1 MTNSYSNKED
11 RIFDAI
17 NTWDT
22 GEFRSIRAAAIDF
35 DVDVR
40 TLQRRLAGGGSRI
53 GRTPPNK
60 ALSDEQE
67 MAICDYIRMLDQAE
81 QSARFPMVRGAAN
94 YLLREVHLDAF
105 TPPPIV
111 SNSWTKRFLNRNPQ
125 FFKRK
130 QNLWW
135 PSENTRTMQRT
146 YVNISRHIG
155 LRARRGE

>member
-1 MTNSYSNKED
+1 MANSYSNKED
-11 RIFDAI
+11 RIVDAI
-17 NTWDT
+17 NAWDT

-67 MAICDYIRMLDQAE
+67 LAIYDYIRMLDQAE

-94 YLLREVHLDAF
+94 YLLREAHLDAF
-105 TPPPIV
+105 TPPPHRQQFLDQTFPQSQSSV
-111 SNSWTKRFLNRNPQ
+111 LQTKTKTFGGRA
-125 FFKRK
+125 K
-130 QNLWW
+130 
-135 PSENTRTMQRT
+135 TRAQCKGHT
-146 YVNISRHIG
+146 
-155 LRARRGE
+155 